1 MFLERSGEMANIF
14 QKLIPYRSPL
24 ELLSE
29 HSKLCVKAANLMYT
43 AVEKYLNNTS
53 VDDLSKEVD
62 KLEHA
67 ADQLK
72 LQLRNIYSKLK
83 WTYFNKADFLDILH
97 NVDSIIDL
105 TDDVVK
111 VLTINQIDHVPED
124 IKAPVQELT
133 DTVRKSVEHMDA
145 IIQELKTVVESGFAP
160 KEIEKEDQGVETVEA
175 EERSSDKL
183 GLELGKKLF
192 AKKNEMNPVDIM
204 FLNNVVILLMR
215 IEDRARNVVERI
227 RMITHS

>member
-1 MFLERSGEMANIF
+1 MLLERSGEMANIF
-14 QKLIPYRSPL
+14 QRLIPYRSPL

-43 AVEKYLNNTS
+43 AIEKYLNNIQ
-53 VDDLSKEVD
+53 VNELSKEID
-62 KLEHA
+62 GLEDN

-72 LQLRNIYSKLK
+72 LQLRDIYSKLK
-83 WTYFNKADFLDILH
+83 WTYFNKSDFLDILH

-111 VLTINQIDHVPED
+111 VLTINQVDPVPED
-124 IKAPVQELT
+124 IKAPILELA
-133 DTVRKSVEHMDA
+133 DAVRKSVEHMD
-145 IIQELKTVVESGFAP
+145 ITIQELKNVVESGFAP
-160 KEIEKEDQGVETVEA
+160 KEIEKEAKEIETVEA

>member
-1 MFLERSGEMANIF
+1 MANIF
-14 QKLIPYRSPL
+14 QRLIPYRSPL

-43 AVEKYLNNTS
+43 AIEKYLNNIQ
-53 VDDLSKEVD
+53 VNELSKEID
-62 KLEHA
+62 GLEDN

-72 LQLRNIYSKLK
+72 LQLRDIYSKLK
-83 WTYFNKADFLDILH
+83 WTYFNKSDFLDILH

-111 VLTINQIDHVPED
+111 VLTINQVDPVPED
-124 IKAPVQELT
+124 IKAPILELA
-133 DTVRKSVEHMDA
+133 DAVRKSVEHMD
-145 IIQELKTVVESGFAP
+145 ITIQELKNVVESGFAP
-160 KEIEKEDQGVETVEA
+160 KEIEKEAKEIETVEA
-175 EERSSDKL
+175 DERSSDKL
-183 GLELGKKLF
+183 GLELGKRLF

-215 IEDRARNVVERI
+215 IEDRAKNVVERI

>member
-1 MFLERSGEMANIF
+1 MLLERSGEMANIF
-14 QKLIPYRSPL
+14 QRLIPYRSPL

-43 AVEKYLNNTS
+43 AIEKYLNNIQ
-53 VDDLSKEVD
+53 VNELSKEID
-62 KLEHA
+62 GLEDN

-72 LQLRNIYSKLK
+72 LQLRDIYSKLK
-83 WTYFNKADFLDILH
+83 WTYFNKSDFLDILH

-111 VLTINQIDHVPED
+111 VLTINQVDPVPED
-124 IKAPVQELT
+124 IKAPILELA
-133 DTVRKSVEHMDA
+133 DAVRKSVEHMD
-145 IIQELKTVVESGFAP
+145 ITIQELKNVVESGFAP
-160 KEIEKEDQGVETVEA
+160 KEIEKEAKEIETVEA
-175 EERSSDKL
+175 DERSSDKL
-183 GLELGKKLF
+183 GLELGKRLF

-215 IEDRARNVVERI
+215 IEDRAKNVVERI

>member
-72 LQLRNIYSKLK
+72 LQLRNIYSRLK

-111 VLTINQIDHVPED
+111 VLTIN
-124 IKAPVQELT
+124 
-133 DTVRKSVEHMDA
+133 
-145 IIQELKTVVESGFAP
+145 
-160 KEIEKEDQGVETVEA
+160 
-175 EERSSDKL
+175 
-183 GLELGKKLF
+183 
-192 AKKNEMNPVDIM
+192 
-204 FLNNVVILLMR
+204 
-215 IEDRARNVVERI
+215 
-227 RMITHS
+227 

>member
-1 MFLERSGEMANIF
+1 M
-14 QKLIPYRSPL
+14 
-24 ELLSE
+24 
-29 HSKLCVKAANLMYT
+29 
-43 AVEKYLNNTS
+43 
-53 VDDLSKEVD
+53 
-62 KLEHA
+62 
-67 ADQLK
+67 
-72 LQLRNIYSKLK
+72 
-83 WTYFNKADFLDILH
+83 
-97 NVDSIIDL
+97 
-105 TDDVVK
+105 
-111 VLTINQIDHVPED
+111 PED

-133 DTVRKSVEHMDA
+133 DTVGKSVEHMDA

>member
-1 MFLERSGEMANIF
+1 MLLERSGEMANIF
-14 QKLIPYRSPL
+14 QRLIPYRSPL

-43 AVEKYLNNTS
+43 AIEKYLNNIQ
-53 VDDLSKEVD
+53 VNELSKEID
-62 KLEHA
+62 GLEDN

-72 LQLRNIYSKLK
+72 LQLRDIYSKLK
-83 WTYFNKADFLDILH
+83 WTYFNKSDFLDILH

-111 VLTINQIDHVPED
+111 VLTINQVDPVPED
-124 IKAPVQELT
+124 IKAPILELA
-133 DTVRKSVEHMDA
+133 DAVRKSVEHMD
-145 IIQELKTVVESGFAP
+145 ITIQELKNVVESGFAP

>member
-1 MFLERSGEMANIF
+1 MANIF

-43 AVEKYLNNTS
+43 AIEKYLNNIEVS
-53 VDDLSKEVD
+53 ELSKEID
-62 KLEHA
+62 GLEDN

-83 WTYFNKADFLDILH
+83 WTYFNKSDFLDIIH
-97 NVDSIIDL
+97 NTDSIIDL

-111 VLTINQIDHVPED
+111 VLTINQINQIPED
-124 IKAPVQELT
+124 IKAPILELA
-133 DTVRKSVEHMDA
+133 DAVRKSVEHMNVT
-145 IIQELKTVVESGFAP
+145 IQELKTIVESGFAP
-160 KEIEKEDQGVETVEA
+160 KEIEKEDKEVETVEA

-183 GLELGKKLF
+183 GLELGKRLF

-215 IEDRARNVVERI
+215 IEDRAKNVVERI